1 MRVRELG
8 SLDPVPFQRD
18 SCRIYNHE
26 IHGSESGAH
35 NFYSCNHGTHVQLW
49 AAQRTNWHGM
59 AEPGSAAWH
68 GTPGPDQRG
77 RSLARQRPVAYAV
90 GGQSR
95 GAGP

>member
-1 MRVRELG
+1 M
-8 SLDPVPFQRD
+8 PFQRD

-26 IHGSESGAH
+26 THGSESGAH
-35 NFYSCNHGTHVQLW
+35 NFYSCNHGTHVLLW

-68 GTPGPDQRG
+68 GTPGPDQRS
-77 RSLARQRPVAYAV
+77 RSLAQQQPVAYAV

-95 GAGP
+95 GAGT